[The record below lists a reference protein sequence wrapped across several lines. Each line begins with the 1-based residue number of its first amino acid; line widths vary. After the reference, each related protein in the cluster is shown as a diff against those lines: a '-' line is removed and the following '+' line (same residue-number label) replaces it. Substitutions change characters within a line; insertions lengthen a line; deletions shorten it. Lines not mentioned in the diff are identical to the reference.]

1 MDRRRDGVS
10 DPLDLYRARYADTQG
25 AEPLA
30 RLQDLDLGIY
40 LVDDLLVKTDRASMA
55 HSLEARVPFLDP
67 VVAELALALPS
78 TLKVRGFAKKRLLR
92 QAVAPLLPR
101 SIVRGRKQG
110 FSIPLAAWLRGELEP
125 FAREILAAETLR
137 RHGLLSPEPVQ
148 RLLDDHVARRED
160 LSRQIWGLMTLTLWM
175 ERYGRV
181 PGGAPPMLIEGRPS
195 ALDALFAFAVALVL
209 SWLLVP
215 LTERVARRVGAIDYP
230 RQRSLHQIP
239 TPKLGGLAILGGVM
253 VAMLLFLPWVSATR
267 ALIAGAV
274 SSPLSAWL
282 TTYSS
287 WRAAPKLLGQTVAA
301 MFPVFAGVAVSDFT
315 LPFLGRVS
323 LDHVLFH
330 NLALLGNVKV
340 GHLLTIVG
348 FVAVMNVINFID
360 GVDGLAAGVC
370 VIASA
375 TFAVI
380 ALSLNRTGAGVLAA
394 LTAGGA
400 LGFLRHGFP
409 PAASFMGDTGSN
421 LLGYLLAAVAVL
433 GSLKTNAVVA
443 LFFPL
448 CRPCGADP
456 GLGLRDRQAASST
469 GGRSTRP
476 IAPTSITAWRTS
488 ASRSAARWLYLYGWA
503 LVLAAL
509 ALALRFVPYSD
520 NHGHFDPL
528 WTAVMVAC
536 GVAAVAASVYL
547 LLALEILKLRVSRFR
562 QLVGPGVPAAG
573 PGGGRCRA
581 SRASSRP
588 APSPPLTPRPGE
600 FVAIDPRQLNGR
612 STRAVPIGH

>member
-1 MDRRRDGVS
+1 
-10 DPLDLYRARYADTQG
+10 
-25 AEPLA
+25 
-30 RLQDLDLGIY
+30 
-40 LVDDLLVKTDRASMA
+40 
-55 HSLEARVPFLDP
+55 
-67 VVAELALALPS
+67 
-78 TLKVRGFAKKRLLR
+78 
-92 QAVAPLLPR
+92 
-101 SIVRGRKQG
+101 
-110 FSIPLAAWLRGELEP
+110 
-125 FAREILAAETLR
+125 
-137 RHGLLSPEPVQ
+137 
-148 RLLDDHVARRED
+148 
-160 LSRQIWGLMTLTLWM
+160 
-175 ERYGRV
+175 
-181 PGGAPPMLIEGRPS
+181 MLIEGRPS
-195 ALDALFAFAVALVL
+195 ALDALFAFAVALAL

-239 TPKLGGLAILGGVM
+239 TPKLGGLAILGGVV

-274 SSPLSAWL
+274 VIAAVGVADDLFEL
-282 TTYSS
+282 G
-287 WRAAPKLLGQTVAA
+287 AAPKLAGQTVAA
-301 MFPVFAGVAVSDFT
+301 MFPVFAGVAVSTFT

-330 NLALLGNVKV
+330 NLVLLGNVKV

-348 FVAVMNVINFID
+348 FVAVMNIINFID

-400 LGFLRHGFP
+400 LGFLRRGFP

-443 LFFPL
+443 LVFPL
-448 CRPCGADP
+448 CVLAVPILDSGFVIAKRIKHRRPVYVAD
-456 GLGLRDRQAASST
+456 
-469 GGRSTRP
+469 RSHFHHRMAN
-476 IAPTSITAWRTS
+476 IGFSQRRT
-488 ASRSAARWLYLYGWA
+488 LVYLYGWA

-536 GVAAVAASVYL
+536 GVAAMAASIYL
-547 LLALEILKLRVSRFR
+547 LLALEILKLRMSRFR
-562 QLVGPGVPAAG
+562 QLVGLGVPVSG
-573 PGGGRCRA
+573 PEELDSGVARELETGTF
-581 SRASSRP
+581 P
-588 APSPPLTPRPGE
+588 TVDPETGE
-600 FVAIDPRQLNGR
+600 FM
-612 STRAVPIGH
+612 AVDRDS